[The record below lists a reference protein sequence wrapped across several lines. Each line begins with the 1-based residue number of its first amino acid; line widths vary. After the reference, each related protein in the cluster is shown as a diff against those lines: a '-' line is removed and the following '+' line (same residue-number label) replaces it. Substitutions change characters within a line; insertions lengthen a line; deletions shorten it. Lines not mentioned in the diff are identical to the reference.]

1 MRGMQCS
8 SSSSGG
14 SRKQMEFNSRRIRCQ
29 ESLNS
34 SGLCVPGIQAP
45 PFRPQQ
51 PAVAVGIT
59 SDLMDAFLGSRAAIS
74 RDAKVSKAHKAT
86 FGHLIVRQP

>member
-1 MRGMQCS
+1 MGGVQCS
-8 SSSSGG
+8 GSSS

-34 SGLCVPGIQAP
+34 SGLCVSGIQAP

-51 PAVAVGIT
+51 PAVAVGIAF
-59 SDLMDAFLGSRAAIS
+59 DLMNAFFLLESRAAIS
-74 RDAKVSKAHKAT
+74 HDAKVSRSAQSNFQTSHR
-86 FGHLIVRQP
+86 RQP

>member
-1 MRGMQCS
+1 MRGVRCS
-8 SSSSGG
+8 SS

-34 SGLCVPGIQAP
+34 SGLCISGIQAP

-59 SDLMDAFLGSRAAIS
+59 FDLINAFLESRAAIS
-74 RDAKVSKAHKAT
+74 RDAKVFRSAQRNFQTSH
-86 FGHLIVRQP
+86 HRQP

>member
-1 MRGMQCS
+1 
-8 SSSSGG
+8 
-14 SRKQMEFNSRRIRCQ
+14 MEFNSRRIRCQ

-34 SGLCVPGIQAP
+34 SGLCVSGIQAP

-51 PAVAVGIT
+51 PAVAVGT
-59 SDLMDAFLGSRAAIS
+59 TFDLINAFLESHGAIR

-86 FGHLIVRQP
+86 FRHLIVGNLEGRCGVMS